1 METPSL
7 AIHHWPEDGVA
18 PLWHQGLLVA
28 AITTPNT
35 QDRTQARR
43 LVRSALVELLA
54 AKLGCDRADI
64 QLIDQPGQAVRL
76 ALPRDKGKSLGVSIS
91 HEPGLSL
98 LAINL
103 HGPIGIDLMQCP
115 EAPPWQTEIPQLARD
130 YLGPDI
136 ARELANLPPQA
147 QALLFA
153 KYWTQQEARLKC
165 LGLGL
170 EEWSVARQQQ
180 FARLENYALALPAG
194 YQGTVVAP
202 CKAA

>member
-64 QLIDQPGQAVRL
+64 QLIDQPGQAVRI
-76 ALPRDKGKSLGVSIS
+76 ALPNNAGKTLGISIS

-115 EAPPWQTEIPQLARD
+115 EAPPWQAEIPQLARD
-130 YLGPDI
+130 YLGPDT
-136 ARELANLPPQA
+136 ARELATLPPQA
-147 QALLFA
+147 QALRFA
-153 KYWTQQEARLKC
+153 EYWTQQEARLKC

-170 EEWSVARQQQ
+170 EEWSAPRQQQ
-180 FARLENYALALPAG
+180 FAGLEGYYLALPAG
-194 YQGTVVAP
+194 YQGTVVVSG
-202 CKAA
+202 